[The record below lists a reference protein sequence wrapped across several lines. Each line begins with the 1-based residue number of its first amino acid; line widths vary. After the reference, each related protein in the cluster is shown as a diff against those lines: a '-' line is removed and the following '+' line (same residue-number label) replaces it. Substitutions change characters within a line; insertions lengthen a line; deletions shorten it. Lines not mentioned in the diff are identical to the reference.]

1 MSQEVL
7 EVVQKNQFMDFV
19 VPKIIAVRSV
29 SLLKI
34 DWLKNSERETMIQN
48 LIWGKGFEILQMIR
62 IVS

>member
-34 DWLKNSERETMIQN
+34 DWLKTQNGKPWSKIWSEV
-48 LIWGKGFEILQMIR
+48 KGLKYFR
-62 IVS
+62 W